1 MTPARDGEWG
11 PGGPDTAWSPGQL
24 GGALQG
30 EFTMTI
36 QRTYHTCNKYVGL
49 HSSIFYF
56 SCQLLRKV
64 AYFR

>member
-36 QRTYHTCNKYVGL
+36 QRTYHTCNMYVGL
-49 HSSIFYF
+49 QEKIS
-56 SCQLLRKV
+56 
-64 AYFR
+64 